1 MQYFLPRFQLARPL
15 NSGELKKFFTS
26 RHSAT
31 CYLKVKRGPM
41 KTNLKAL
48 SALALL
54 SLLPYGIAQTSS
66 SGSKSTTKKKQT
78 ASEAAVQAQIDALR
92 NEMQS
97 QIQSLKQQLSEKDA
111 QLQQA
116 QQAAAAAQSAAQQ
129 AQQAAQ
135 QAQQANSTNTEA
147 VTSLQG
153 AVTDLKTNNASLA
166 QTVQD
171 AQKQTKALEN
181 PDVIHFK
188 GVTLSPTGSYLA
200 AETVWRSAA
209 TAGGIATPFSSLPIQ
224 AADAAHLSE
233 FFATAQQSRI
243 ALLAEGK
250 TPNFT
255 LRGYYEADF
264 LSSGNSSNSNQSNSY
279 TLRQRQLWGQASTAK
294 WTVSGGQMWSL
305 ATEYKPDSQL
315 GPGKEQVPQTI
326 DPNYNTGFTWE
337 RQYGFRASM
346 NLPGKT
352 TLAFSVENPEV
363 LNLGGT
369 VPTFLLVGGPGS
381 TNLDPTANYSYNL
394 APDLIVKASAD
405 PSFGGHYEA
414 YGIGRFF
421 HWRTYTSLTAPVNA
435 YNDSTVGGGVGGSA
449 RYSVFEK
456 KVDFGIKGLWG
467 DGISR
472 YGDSTLAD
480 ATATYAGTVKL
491 LHGYSAMG
499 TIEAHATPRLDLYL
513 YYGTDGVFRNYSFV
527 PAGGYLGLKA
537 GTPYGYGNYFFNN
550 AGCFTEPLP
559 GGGDL
564 PTTPSNCAANTRD
577 VQEITFGY
585 WYDFYKGPMGRL
597 RQGFQYSYA
606 TRNVFSGIGAT
617 PQATDSMFWTSFRY
631 YLP

>member
-1 MQYFLPRFQLARPL
+1 
-15 NSGELKKFFTS
+15 
-26 RHSAT
+26 
-31 CYLKVKRGPM
+31 M

-48 SALALL
+48 AALALAMA
-54 SLLPYGIAQTSS
+54 LPYGNAQTS
-66 SGSKSTTKKKQT
+66 TKKKT
-78 ASEAAVQAQIDALR
+78 SSDAAIQAQIDALR
-92 NEMQS
+92 TDMQS
-97 QIQSLKQQLSEKDA
+97 QIQSLKQQLADKDA

-116 QQAAAAAQSAAQQ
+116 QQAAAAAQAAAQQ

-135 QAQQANSTNTEA
+135 AAQQANTTNTES

-166 QTVQD
+166 QTVQE
-171 AQKQTKALEN
+171 AQKQTTALQH
-181 PDVIHFK
+181 PDAIYFK

-209 TAGGIATPFSSLPIQ
+209 TGAGIATPFNAIPLQ

-264 LSSGNSSNSNQSNSY
+264 LSAGNSSNSNQSNSY
-279 TLRQRQLWGQASTAK
+279 TLRQRQLWAQASAPK
-294 WTVSGGQMWSL
+294 WMVTGGQMWSL

-315 GPGKEQVPQTI
+315 APNKEQVPQTI

-337 RQYGFRASM
+337 RQYGFRASV
-346 NLPGKT
+346 NLPYKT
-352 TLAFSVENPEV
+352 TVALAIENPEL

-369 VPTFLLVGGPGS
+369 VPTFMLVGGPGQ
-381 TNLDPTANYSYNL
+381 TNLDPTANYTFNL
-394 APDLIVKASAD
+394 APDLILKAATD
-405 PSFGGHYEA
+405 LGPGHFEA

-421 HWRTYTSLTAPVNA
+421 HARTYTSLTAPVNA
-435 YNDSTVGGGVGGSA
+435 YNTTTVGGGIGGSGRIEA
-449 RYSVFEK
+449 FQK
-456 KVDFGIKGLWG
+456 KVGFGLKGLWG

-472 YGDSTLAD
+472 YGDSTLSD
-480 ATATYAGTVKL
+480 ATANYAGQLKL

-499 TIEAHATPRLDLYL
+499 TIDAHATPRLDLYF
-513 YYGTDGVFRNYSFV
+513 YYGVDGVFRNYSNV
-527 PAGGYLGLKA
+527 PAGGYLGEKA
-537 GTPYGYGNYFFNN
+537 GTPYGYGNYSFNN
-550 AGCFTEPLP
+550 TGCFTEPLP
-559 GGGDL
+559 TGSNV
-564 PTTPSNCAANTRD
+564 PATPANCAANNRD

>member
-1 MQYFLPRFQLARPL
+1 
-15 NSGELKKFFTS
+15 
-26 RHSAT
+26 
-31 CYLKVKRGPM
+31 M
-41 KTNLKAL
+41 KTKFKAL
-48 SALALL
+48 ASLALCL
-54 SLLPYGIAQTSS
+54 AVTAGYA
-66 SGSKSTTKKKQT
+66 QT
-78 ASEAAVQAQIDALR
+78 ASSGTTAKKKTHATSAETVQSQIDALR
-92 NEMQS
+92 TEMQG

-116 QQAAAAAQSAAQQ
+116 QQAAAAAQASAQQ

-135 QAQQANSTNTEA
+135 AAQQANATNTEA

-153 AVTDLKTNNASLA
+153 AVTDLKTNNASIV

-171 AQKQTKALEN
+171 TQKQTAAKIEH
-181 PDVIHFK
+181 PDSIYFK
-188 GVTLSPTGSYLA
+188 GITLSPTGSYLA

-209 TAGGIATPFSSLPIQ
+209 TAGGIATPFNALPLQ

-255 LRGYYEADF
+255 MRGYYEADF
-264 LSSGNSSNSNQSNSY
+264 LSAGNSSNSNQSNSY
-279 TLRQRQLWGQASTAK
+279 TLRQRQLWAQASTKK
-294 WTVSGGQMWSL
+294 WMVTGGQMWSL

-315 GPGKEQVPQTI
+315 APGKEQVPQTI

-346 NLPGKT
+346 NLPYSA
-352 TLAFSVENPEV
+352 TLAVAVENPEL

-369 VPTFLLVGGPGS
+369 VPTFLLTGGPGT
-381 TNLDPTANYSYNL
+381 TNLDPTANYSYNM

-405 PSFGGHYEA
+405 PKFGGHYEA
-414 YGIGRFF
+414 YGIARFF

-435 YNDSTVGGGVGGSA
+435 YNDATVGGGIGGSA
-449 RYSVFEK
+449 RYSTFQK
-456 KVDFGIKGLWG
+456 KVDFGLKGLWG

-480 ATATYAGTVKL
+480 ATATWAGTVKL

-499 TIEAHATPRLDLYL
+499 TIEAHATPRLDLYF
-513 YYGTDGVFRNYSFV
+513 YYGTDGVFRNYSYS
-527 PAGGYLGLKA
+527 PGTTYLGIKPH
-537 GTPYGYGNYFFNN
+537 TPYGYGNYSFNN
-550 AGCFTEPLP
+550 TGCFTEPLP
-559 GGGDL
+559 GGSNL
-564 PTTPSNCAANTRD
+564 PTNPANCAANTRD

-617 PQATDSMFWTSFRY
+617 PQATNSMFWTSFRY

>member
-1 MQYFLPRFQLARPL
+1 
-15 NSGELKKFFTS
+15 
-26 RHSAT
+26 
-31 CYLKVKRGPM
+31 M

-48 SALALL
+48 AALALVL
-54 SLLPYGIAQTSS
+54 ILPYGIAQTSS
-66 SGSKSTTKKKQT
+66 SSKSKKKPT

-92 NEMQS
+92 NDMQS

-116 QQAAAAAQSAAQQ
+116 QQAAAAAQAAAQQ

-135 QAQQANSTNTEA
+135 QAQQANTTNTEA

-153 AVTDLKTNNASLA
+153 AVTDLKTNNASIV

-171 AQKQTKALEN
+171 SQKQTAAKLEH
-181 PDVIHFK
+181 PDAIYFK
-188 GVTLSPTGSYLA
+188 GITLSPTGSYLA

-209 TAGGIATPFSSLPIQ
+209 TGAGLATPFSSLPLQ

-264 LSSGNSSNSNQSNSY
+264 LSAGNSANSNQSNSY
-279 TLRQRQLWGQASTAK
+279 SLRQRQLWAQASTPK
-294 WTVSGGQMWSL
+294 WMVTGGQMWSL

-315 GPGKEQVPQTI
+315 APGKEQIPQTI
-326 DPNYNTGFTWE
+326 DPNYNVGFTWE

-346 NLPGKT
+346 NLPYKT
-352 TLAFSVENPEV
+352 TLALSVENPEL

-369 VPTFLLVGGPGS
+369 VPNFILVGGPGA
-381 TNLDPTANYSYNL
+381 TNLDPTANYTFNL
-394 APDLIVKASAD
+394 APDLILKASAD
-405 PSFGGHYEA
+405 PGFGHFEA

-421 HWRTYTSLTAPVNA
+421 HARTYTSLTPPVNA
-435 YNDSTVGGGVGGSA
+435 YNTTTVGGGIGGSA
-449 RYSVFEK
+449 RVSTFQK
-456 KVDFGIKGLWG
+456 KLDFGLKGLWG

-472 YGDSTLAD
+472 YGDSTLSD
-480 ATATYAGTVKL
+480 ATANYAGQLKL

-499 TIEAHATPRLDLYL
+499 TIEAHATPRLDLYF
-513 YYGTDGVFRNYSFV
+513 YYGTDGVFRNYSYV
-527 PAGGYLGLKA
+527 PAGGFLGLKA
-537 GTPYGYGNYFFNN
+537 GTPYGYGNYSFNN
-550 AGCFTEPLP
+550 TGCFTEPLP
-559 GGGDL
+559 GGSNV
-564 PTTPSNCAANTRD
+564 PSTPANCAANNRD

-606 TRNVFSGIGAT
+606 TRNVFSGLGAT

>member
-1 MQYFLPRFQLARPL
+1 
-15 NSGELKKFFTS
+15 
-26 RHSAT
+26 
-31 CYLKVKRGPM
+31 M

-48 SALALL
+48 AALALAMA
-54 SLLPYGIAQTSS
+54 LPYGNAQTA
-66 SGSKSTTKKKQT
+66 TKKKT
-78 ASEAAVQAQIDALR
+78 SSEAAVQAQIDALR
-92 NEMQS
+92 SDMQS
-97 QIQSLKQQLSEKDA
+97 QIQSLKQQLAEKDS

-116 QQAAAAAQSAAQQ
+116 QQAAAAAQAAAQQ

-135 QAQQANSTNTEA
+135 AAQQANTTNTEA

-171 AQKQTKALEN
+171 SQKQTTATLQH
-181 PDVIHFK
+181 PDAIYFK
-188 GVTLSPTGSYLA
+188 GITLSPTGSYLA
-200 AETVWRSAA
+200 GETVWRSAG
-209 TAGGIATPFSSLPIQ
+209 TASGLGTNFGSLPLHQ
-224 AADAAHLSE
+224 ANAAYLSE
-233 FFATAQQSRI
+233 FFATAQQSRV

-255 LRGYYEADF
+255 MRGYYEADF
-264 LSSGNSSNSNQSNSY
+264 LSSGASSNSNQSNSY
-279 TLRQRQLWGQASTAK
+279 TLRQRQLWAQASTPK
-294 WTVSGGQMWSL
+294 WMVTGGQMWSL
-305 ATEYKPDSQL
+305 VTEYKPDSQL
-315 GPGKEQVPQTI
+315 APGKENAPQTI
-326 DPNYNTGFTWE
+326 DPQYNTGFNWE

-346 NLPGKT
+346 NLPYKT
-352 TLAFSVENPEV
+352 TLAVALENPET

-381 TNLDPTANYSYNL
+381 LNLSSLANYSYNF
-394 APDLIVKASAD
+394 APDLITKAAID
-405 PSFGGHYEA
+405 TNFGHFEA
-414 YGIGRFF
+414 YGIARFF
-421 HWRTYTSLTAPVNA
+421 HWRTYTALTPPVNA

-449 RYSVFEK
+449 RVSTFQK

-467 DGISR
+467 DGVNR
-472 YGDSTLAD
+472 YGDTTLAD
-480 ATATYAGTVKL
+480 ATANWAGTLKL

-499 TIEAHATPRLDLYL
+499 TIEAHATPRLDLYF
-513 YYGTDGVFRNYSFV
+513 YYGTDGAFRNYSYS
-527 PAGGYLGLKA
+527 PSYTYLGIKPH
-537 GTPYGYGNYFFNN
+537 TPYGYGNYSFNN
-550 AGCFTEPLP
+550 SGCETEVVP
-559 GGGDL
+559 GGSNL
-564 PTTPSNCAANTRD
+564 PSNPGTCAANTRD